1 MYSIATM
8 TTTTG
13 VRKKKKK
20 KEKRWVHTVGVSRH
34 GVAARRV
41 ADADALETLDIAIT
55 VEKLSLLLYLYK
67 CWITYEQV
75 PLRLGFHAVNCAH
88 VTFVAEAIVK
98 QVSLLWTS

>member
-8 TTTTG
+8 TMKTG
-13 VRKKKKK
+13 VK

-34 GVAARRV
+34 GVAARRI

-55 VEKLSLLLYLYK
+55 VEKLSLLLHLYK
-67 CWITYEQV
+67 CWLTYEQV

-98 QVSLLWTS
+98 HVSLLWIS